1 MANCMQ
7 LEIVTPDKLLF
18 SSDEIVYLGLRTN
31 DGGIGI
37 EANHI
42 PVIASLDIAPM
53 KYRLADGT
61 EGYVAIC
68 GGFMEMNANKW
79 TIAEM
84 ADDIDKARAE
94 AAKERAEERLKN
106 KTENLDVNRAQYSL
120 RRAIARLGAYNKLGR

>member
-1 MANCMQ
+1 M
-7 LEIVTPDKLLF
+7 LF
-18 SSDEIVYLGLRTN
+18 RS
-31 DGGIGI
+31 
-37 EANHI
+37 
-42 PVIASLDIAPM
+42 
-53 KYRLADGT
+53 

-68 GGFMEMNANKW
+68 GGFMEMNANKCTILA

>member
-1 MANCMQ
+1 MSSNDC
-7 LEIVTPDKLLF
+7 LCLL
-18 SSDEIVYLGLRTN
+18 ILCT
-31 DGGIGI
+31 I
-37 EANHI
+37 
-42 PVIASLDIAPM
+42 
-53 KYRLADGT
+53 LA
-61 EGYVAIC
+61 
-68 GGFMEMNANKW
+68 

>member
-1 MANCMQ
+1 MQ
-7 LEIVTPDKLLF
+7 RMCDQKRQPWFSLLCAGAIAADDLAFHPARLHEIERHLLAVRHR
-18 SSDEIVYLGLRTN
+18 SV
-31 DGGIGI
+31 
-37 EANHI
+37 
-42 PVIASLDIAPM
+42 APM
-53 KYRLADGT
+53 PADAPQRLFMPRQQDGQ
-61 EGYVAIC
+61 
-68 GGFMEMNANKW
+68 ANKCTILA

>member
-37 EANHI
+37 
-42 PVIASLDIAPM
+42 APM

-68 GGFMEMNANKW
+68 GGFMEMNANKCTILA

>member
-1 MANCMQ
+1 MA
-7 LEIVTPDKLLF
+7 
-18 SSDEIVYLGLRTN
+18 
-31 DGGIGI
+31 
-37 EANHI
+37 
-42 PVIASLDIAPM
+42 
-53 KYRLADGT
+53 
-61 EGYVAIC
+61 
-68 GGFMEMNANKW
+68 

>member
-31 DGGIGI
+31 DGG
-37 EANHI
+37 I

-68 GGFMEMNANKW
+68 GGFMEMNANKCTILA

-106 KTENLDVNRAQYSL
+106 KTENLDVNRAQF
-120 RRAIARLGAYNKLGR
+120 

>member
-42 PVIASLDIAPM
+42 PVIASLDIA
-53 KYRLADGT
+53 DGT

-68 GGFMEMNANKW
+68 GGFMEMNANKCTILA

>member
-42 PVIASLDIAPM
+42 P
-53 KYRLADGT
+53 
-61 EGYVAIC
+61 
-68 GGFMEMNANKW
+68 
-79 TIAEM
+79 
-84 ADDIDKARAE
+84 DDIDKARAE
-94 AAKERAEERLKN
+94 AAKDRAEERLKN

>member
-42 PVIASLDIAPM
+42 PV
-53 KYRLADGT
+53 
-61 EGYVAIC
+61 VAIC
-68 GGFMEMNANKW
+68 GGFMEMNANKCTILA